1 MAKPDYPEILRTQ
14 IDSEDEL
21 NLFSEK
27 LSALYDYYEVRSE
40 KTGLIDWRELALN
53 LAMRP
58 LCSRPR
64 SQCDGSSRRL
74 AARVRGAVPA
84 TRGEPS
90 IQVLNVID
98 HNAWPRLHEGGA
110 VASKTEFRKRTS
122 T

>member
-53 LAMRP
+53 LAMK
-58 LCSRPR
+58 LGCQLDNYAVSLTESEAGSRGK
-64 SQCDGSSRRL
+64 QRL
-74 AARVRGAVPA
+74 QR
-84 TRGEPS
+84 
-90 IQVLNVID
+90 Q
-98 HNAWPRLHEGGA
+98 A
-110 VASKTEFRKRTS
+110 VARFVK
-122 T
+122 

>member
-53 LAMRP
+53 LAMNHVEGFQIKRP
-58 LCSRPR
+58 KPAKKRAAGRPPTRASR
-64 SQCDGSSRRL
+64 DMLLLGYMHELTSRGLSARN
-74 AARVRGAVPA
+74 AAGTTALRR
-84 TRGEPS
+84 PS
-90 IQVLNVID
+90 
-98 HNAWPRLHEGGA
+98 
-110 VASKTEFRKRTS
+110 
-122 T
+122 